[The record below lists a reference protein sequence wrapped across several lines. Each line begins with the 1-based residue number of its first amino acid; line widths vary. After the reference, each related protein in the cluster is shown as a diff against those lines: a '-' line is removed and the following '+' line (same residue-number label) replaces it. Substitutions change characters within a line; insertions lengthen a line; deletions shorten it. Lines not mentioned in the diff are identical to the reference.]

1 MKIIRDEKEIEL
13 TETELDAAHKEY
25 MTINYIRHN
34 LMVQFKLSL
43 EDAKKYSKIGYEKY
57 RKNKDLP
64 LKETINR
71 TYDEYDADKIIE
83 TMKENNLKNEK
94 RKIKE
99 FQNIK
104 IGDIVS
110 CKDKTFF
117 YNEKE
122 HNAIVIKEFPD
133 DVGKTEENPSGTRYI
148 GIDADWYDIKDSTQ
162 AEVYTFSV
170 TFDNFVKIVG
180 RNTEESKTIM
190 KALNYY
196 PVEIRYDTC
205 TVTEAV
211 EEINCQ
217 LRNAKLDEISE
228 KYMIAYHIKNVEDDW
243 FEDSEFVFKKYFQ
256 CEKSVLKEKLENYLD
271 NAEIIENED

>member
-13 TETELDAAHKEY
+13 TEDELEAAHKEY
-25 MTINYIRHN
+25 MTVNYIKHN

-57 RKNKDLP
+57 RKSENLS

-83 TMKENNLKNEK
+83 TIKENNLKNK
-94 RKIKE
+94 RRKIKE

-104 IGDIVS
+104 IGDTVS
-110 CKDKTFF
+110 CKDLAFF
-117 YNEKE
+117 CDEEK
-122 HNAIVIKEFPD
+122 HNVIIIKEFPNND
-133 DVGKTEENPSGTRYI
+133 EETNENSTETRYI
-148 GIDADWYDIKDSTQ
+148 GVEVNWDDVKDFNKD
-162 AEVYTFSV
+162 EYYTISINLK
-170 TFDNFVKIVG
+170 NFERIVA
-180 RNTEESKTIM
+180 RDTEESKIVMET
-190 KALNYY
+190 LNYY

-217 LRNAKLDEISE
+217 LRNAKLDEIDE
-228 KYMIAYHIKNVEDDW
+228 KYMIDCHIKNVEDDW
-243 FEDSEFVFKKYFQ
+243 FEDSTFVFKKYFQ
-256 CEKSVLKEKLENYLD
+256 CDKSVLKEKLEKYLD
-271 NAEIIENED
+271 NAEIVENEN